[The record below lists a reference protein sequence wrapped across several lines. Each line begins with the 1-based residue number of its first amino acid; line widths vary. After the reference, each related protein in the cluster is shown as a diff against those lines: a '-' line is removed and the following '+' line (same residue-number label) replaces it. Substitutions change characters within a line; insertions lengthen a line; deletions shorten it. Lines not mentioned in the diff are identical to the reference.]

1 MDKIVV
7 KEREISITGSS
18 DEDYVSLTDIARIKN
33 EKEPKDVIKNWLRNR
48 GTLEYVGLWEKI
60 NNADFKGIDF
70 DPLLQEAGKNSFT
83 MSPSRFIKEFNAKG
97 FRVVLSKNGGTY
109 AHKDIALEFASWI
122 SPEVKLYI
130 IKEFQRL
137 KIKECGELEWKG
149 TRFLTKL
156 NYLIHTEAIKE
167 NLITIELSEE
177 QISYIYA
184 NEADLLNVALFGKR
198 TNEWKK
204 ENTHLTGNIRDY
216 ANAIELAILSN
227 LEFYNSKLIEHGLT
241 SKERIVILNKEANK
255 EKEIFNNNKGFLELK
270 NK

>member
-7 KEREISITGSS
+7 KEKEISITGSS

-60 NNADFKGIDF
+60 NNADFKGVDF
-70 DPLLQEAGKNSFT
+70 DPLLQETGKNSFT
-83 MSPSRFIKEFNAKG
+83 MSASRLIKEFNVKG
-97 FRVVLSKNGGTY
+97 FKVILSKNGGTY

-137 KIKECGELEWKG
+137 KIKENNSLEWKG
-149 TRFLTKL
+149 ARLLSRL

-167 NLITIELSEE
+167 YLIKIELSEE
-177 QISYIYA
+177 QISFIYA
-184 NEADLLNVALFGKR
+184 TEADLLNVALFGK
-198 TNEWKK
+198 TSSQWKK
-204 ENTHLTGNIRDY
+204 ENPALEGNIRDY

-227 LEFYNSKLIEHGLT
+227 LEFYNSKLIEGNLAS
-241 SKERIVILNKEANK
+241 SKRIVLLNKEANE
-255 EKEIFNNNKGFLELK
+255 EKAIFNKNNQKLLV
-270 NK
+270 